1 MPKLLIVHTL
11 TEKRAEIL
19 GQIKAYEAQ
28 IAQRPPEGLVIT
40 HPNIRGAEY
49 FH

>member
-1 MPKLLIVHTL
+1 MPKSLIVHTL

-28 IAQRPPEGLVIT
+28 TAHVL
-40 HPNIRGAEY
+40 
-49 FH
+49 